1 MKPQYT
7 ISLFFIFFYLQTS
20 AQSPSPL
27 YLSMG
32 AGLGGTYT
40 QVLEDIENVQQVGLA
55 IPIQMALGFR
65 FSDRIGIELSFAH
78 HLKQYQVNLDRFSR
92 VGNPIRVTRGL
103 TTMSGNFTVGL
114 NAYLKLPIQQG
125 RRSIGA
131 LVGYNQAFYPATGV
145 GTATCGGE
153 RNFDCDL
160 GMLYAGYDISG
171 ISYRFLNFGLFSEQ
185 KIGLK
190 NHIRYGIHYR
200 TGGGEPRPMTGEMI
214 VYLGE
219 DEVENIPFYNNG
231 SFWSLDFAYI
241 INL

>member
-1 MKPQYT
+1 MKLQYT
-7 ISLFFIFFYLQTS
+7 ILLSFIFFCLQVS

-27 YLSMG
+27 YLSIG

-55 IPIQMALGFR
+55 IPVQVALGLQ
-65 FSDRIGIELSFAH
+65 FSDRIGIELSLAH
-78 HLKQYQVNLDRFSR
+78 HLKQYVVNPERFSR
-92 VGNPIRVTRGL
+92 VGNLKDIPPISS
-103 TTMSGNFTVGL
+103 MNGNFTVGL
-114 NAYLKLPIQQG
+114 NTYFKVPIQQG

-131 LVGYNQAFYPATGV
+131 LIGYNQTWYPTTGLI
-145 GTATCGGE
+145 AANCGGVF
-153 RNFDCDL
+153 NFPCDV
-160 GMLYAGYDISG
+160 GSLYAEYYITG

-185 KIGLK
+185 KIGSK

-219 DEVENIPFYNNG
+219 DDVETTAFYNNG
-231 SFWSLDFAYI
+231 SFWSLDFSYI